1 MELLKGREIMIEKAK
16 GGIAKASN
24 QGRIILNLKE
34 QESSQT
40 CFVRRKVIFGRW
52 WVNTE
57 PIVCGNNQFVY
68 GIWLQVVNEKWLV
81 IYSLMNPLI
90 KNFLLCGCQDNIVSN
105 DTEIASTVGVWGP
118 VHKEWGVCFE
128 TCLVYLGTCNG
139 CCGGEGMEK
148 FDEARHEENILI
160 I

>member
-52 WVNTE
+52 
-57 PIVCGNNQFVY
+57 
-68 GIWLQVVNEKWLV
+68 
-81 IYSLMNPLI
+81 
-90 KNFLLCGCQDNIVSN
+90 
-105 DTEIASTVGVWGP
+105 
-118 VHKEWGVCFE
+118 
-128 TCLVYLGTCNG
+128 
-139 CCGGEGMEK
+139 
-148 FDEARHEENILI
+148 
-160 I
+160 